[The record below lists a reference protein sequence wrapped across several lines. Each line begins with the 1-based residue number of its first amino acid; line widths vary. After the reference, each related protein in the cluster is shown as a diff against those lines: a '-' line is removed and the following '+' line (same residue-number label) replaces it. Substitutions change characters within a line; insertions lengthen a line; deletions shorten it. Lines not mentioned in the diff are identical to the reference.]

1 MIRMRLAVLPWLLLL
16 SGSALPALANSG
28 PGMRLASGAADVARI
43 APPRIDQALSTLVD
57 SGELVGVSALVWQ
70 DGREAYFGS
79 FGLADREA
87 GRPMARDTIVQIYS
101 MTKPLTGVALMQLYE
116 QGRLDLDAP
125 LAQYLPEYAA
135 VRVYAGTDVKGKPL
149 LVAPDRPI
157 LVRDILRHT
166 AGFASGGNEPGPV
179 GAMYRKADPENFGH
193 TLEQMSRRLAGVPLL
208 YQPGT
213 RWLYSSAVD
222 VQARL
227 VEVLS
232 GKPFARYL
240 QDHVLG
246 PLGMDDT
253 GYTLGEGDWPR
264 VAALYQRSDDGV
276 MTRIPDAKAY
286 PLNRGGVALTPGSWG
301 LTSTLDDYMRF
312 ARMLA
317 NGGQL
322 DGVRLL
328 QPATVRLMA
337 SDSLPAGITDTSW
350 LPGKGRVGFGIDFA
364 VRIAPPAR
372 ADEAS
377 GEVGEFFWDGAAN
390 TLFWVD
396 PVNDITAVL
405 FAQWVPFGKVPLH
418 KVFRDAVYAD
428 DTSAAAPRE

>member
-1 MIRMRLAVLPWLLLL
+1 SMCVTRPTRPRLPRSWMRACRRRCRACCCTPRSAGANCWWRSTACTGPRPRRGSASRASQAHTTSTRHARRPCAWQAWIHTDWGMPMIRMRLAVLPWLLLL

-28 PGMRLASGAADVARI
+28 PGMRLASGAAGVARI

-227 VEVLS
+227 VEVL
-232 GKPFARYL
+232 
-240 QDHVLG
+240 
-246 PLGMDDT
+246 
-253 GYTLGEGDWPR
+253 
-264 VAALYQRSDDGV
+264 
-276 MTRIPDAKAY
+276 
-286 PLNRGGVALTPGSWG
+286 
-301 LTSTLDDYMRF
+301 
-312 ARMLA
+312 
-317 NGGQL
+317 
-322 DGVRLL
+322 
-328 QPATVRLMA
+328 
-337 SDSLPAGITDTSW
+337 
-350 LPGKGRVGFGIDFA
+350 
-364 VRIAPPAR
+364 
-372 ADEAS
+372 
-377 GEVGEFFWDGAAN
+377 
-390 TLFWVD
+390 
-396 PVNDITAVL
+396 
-405 FAQWVPFGKVPLH
+405 
-418 KVFRDAVYAD
+418 
-428 DTSAAAPRE
+428 